1 MAGVSWSW
9 ATLTSIN
16 NAAWFGYFMASGYW
30 TASLPSSAAAVLS
43 AGLSILLVRRGALNR
58 RAIGWI
64 VAWAALLV
72 LATVVAGRLGLG
84 TMLAAASIVQ
94 VTPSLWTAFRT
105 TLPTGISAGTWGLV
119 LGELSC
125 WFAFGL
131 WKTDP
136 RLITLGAT
144 GVVAAVLMLSRAR
157 QAHRSSTARIRR
169 RSAARSGR
177 DPGESGGGP
186 GQDVRHCTVVDAGDP
201 GVGVMLQSG
210 VGAVVEIGVGLAEVG
225 RQLIGSG
232 LWRNGVGAAL
242 KQQHRSRQAPATEGV
257 AVQVSD
263 EARVRAVCRCGQ
275 GVAAEVSV
283 RRDHGRQ
290 ATFTGDGQPR

>member
-1 MAGVSWSW
+1 MLDFLPIVAACFGIPQYVPQILKLRRTGDTAGVSWSW

-30 TASLPSSAAAVLS
+30 TASLPSTAAAMLS
-43 AGLSILLVRRGALNR
+43 AGVSILLVRRGALNR

-72 LATVVAGRLGLG
+72 FATVVAGRLGLG

-105 TLPTGISAGTWGLV
+105 TRPTGISAGTWGLV

-157 QAHRSSTARIRR
+157 QAHRSSTARTRR
-169 RSAARSGR
+169 RSAGRSGR
-177 DPGESGGGP
+177 PPGESGGDP
-186 GQDVRHCTVVDAGDP
+186 GQDVGHCAAVDAGDP
-201 GVGVMLQSG
+201 GVGVGGHS
-210 VGAVVEIGVGLAEVG
+210 EV
-225 RQLIGSG
+225 
-232 LWRNGVGAAL
+232 
-242 KQQHRSRQAPATEGV
+242 RSCIP
-257 AVQVSD
+257 
-263 EARVRAVCRCGQ
+263 
-275 GVAAEVSV
+275 
-283 RRDHGRQ
+283 
-290 ATFTGDGQPR
+290 